1 MLPSAD
7 PARAGP
13 ATPAVEGP
21 ADPGAVATPPLGPVS
36 VALWLSGLRCVATYL
51 VLPFLAPVLGAT
63 IVLAIPIVLGLY
75 ALGIGASAS
84 ALWRSAQ
91 RARWLAAGFAAV
103 LLALNLLS
111 LVTVVGQRL

>member
-7 PARAGP
+7 ADTGTLAAR
-13 ATPAVEGP
+13 
-21 ADPGAVATPPLGPVS
+21 PLGPVS
-36 VALWLSGLRCVATYL
+36 LALWISGLRCVATYV

-63 IVLAIPIVLGLY
+63 IVLAIPIVLALY
-75 ALGIGASAS
+75 ALGIGASAR

-91 RARWLAAGFAAV
+91 RARWLAAGFAAM

-111 LVTVVGQRL
+111 LVTVLGQRL